1 MPPEAAASP
10 RDFDRSRASR
20 ARRVVAGRDY
30 VWNEFRRRPAA
41 VSVSSAAACAA
52 QGGREAWLG
61 DVVGLGDGV
70 AHGVSLAVD
79 EAGESGVSWSGAST
93 AFYDTAA
100 SPGSLPTPD
109 AAVGGGG
116 GYFGASNSVGAGGG
130 GGGVV
135 KAGEARKRLSALA
148 NKGTAGSGNGDS
160 GAGGGAGG
168 SRSRGSS
175 GVNSQVNSRA
185 SSVDSHDMRDPASGG
200 LGSGGQLSG
209 HMSPS
214 SITSGMS
221 VTRSLFPGVGGK
233 RVEEGVVKG
242 SPKTSG
248 RHSINAADDSLA
260 MVGGGSQG
268 FSYYLLLCLQGLTGG
283 SLAVLLSALLF
294 LFAFLPLM
302 RSCAAASWIPG
313 GGGVGGHEGAA
324 VSAWSVLQCVLGS
337 QGAGEREGVEGATKP
352 TRVPGNIHAC
362 VGGACRRE
370 EEQYKQDGL
379 DGMVVSM
386 VWTLVAMNLTCS
398 AAAAVW
404 ALSDFL
410 VCSGRHSFPCYCR
423 VSRHENAQGLI

>member
-1 MPPEAAASP
+1 M
-10 RDFDRSRASR
+10 
-20 ARRVVAGRDY
+20 
-30 VWNEFRRRPAA
+30 
-41 VSVSSAAACAA
+41 
-52 QGGREAWLG
+52 
-61 DVVGLGDGV
+61 GLGDGV
-70 AHGVSLAVD
+70 AHGVAPTVD
-79 EAGESGVSWSGAST
+79 EAGESGISWSGAST

-116 GYFGASNSVGAGGG
+116 GFFGASNSVGSGRGGG
-130 GGGVV
+130 LV

-148 NKGTAGSGNGDS
+148 HMGAGGGNGNVGS

-168 SRSRGSS
+168 RVSSRSRGSS
-175 GVNSQVNSRA
+175 GVNSEVNSRA
-185 SSVDSHDMRDPASGG
+185 SSVDSHDRLDLRDPARGG
-200 LGSGGQLSG
+200 LGGGGQLSG
-209 HMSPS
+209 HVSPS

-221 VTRSLFPGVGGK
+221 ITGSLFPGVRGN
-233 RVEEGVVKG
+233 RVEGGVVKG

-248 RHSINAADDSLA
+248 RHSTNAADDSLA

-294 LFAFLPLM
+294 LFVFLPLM
-302 RSCAAASWIPG
+302 RSCGAASWIPG

-324 VSAWSVLQCVLGS
+324 VSAWSVLQCALGS

-352 TRVPGNIHAC
+352 TRAPGNIPAC
-362 VGGACRRE
+362 AGAACRRE

-410 VCSGRHSFPCYCR
+410 VCSGTYGSHSFPFWCR
-423 VSRHENAQGLI
+423 VLRHENAQGLIWCM